1 MHIGQ
6 YEAVGPTP
14 TSTSGSHFYDEQPGL
29 ELDSRADQSGLQHHD
44 MYAGDTAK
52 QISPDEHQGASGL
65 QIAAATGIAEKK
77 GGGGYFS
84 DRELYDSSG
93 LEATPPAGGVVNS
106 DFDRAGSFGATDTPA
121 ATKANRSRRRLWI
134 ILGAIAFVVVVV
146 GAAVGGVLG
155 SRAARPPRSNTPNGG
170 QVGANSSN
178 STTPL
183 KTIRPGSR
191 LAVTGWRDGSSGEW
205 YIRLF
210 YQGPDQLLRYSN
222 VSSMETGW
230 NKNSTLLDEME
241 YKAKPNTS
249 LAAAT
254 SVEDAKAG
262 EWKLFYF
269 DDSSTIRQQIF
280 PTGVKDTGKSGD
292 LNSFPQEAAPGSR
305 LGAYWPFVLSQDV
318 GGKLRWTRYWGPKN
332 WVSNTDIDITASP
345 GSGLVVIPAAAKY
358 KDAGGL
364 VYRRGDG
371 KPYNYL
377 ADRMGNNTGF
387 AWASGDIA
395 NNLNGL
401 TIPPDSPLAAFSV
414 ARSSQSNDSDAYVN
428 TYILYA
434 DTKGAVNM
442 IWQNDQSGWQGP
454 KQYAAF
460 DGADDGTDITCL
472 TPAAW
477 DGSGVE
483 VSSSYDT
490 SRCYFQAGGAGQ
502 VREVQFDGTDW
513 KDLGYLPI
521 E

>member
-1 MHIGQ
+1 MHNGQ

-14 TSTSGSHFYDEQPGL
+14 TSIRGSHFYDEQPGL

-44 MYAGDTAK
+44 IYAGDTAK
-52 QISPDEHQGASGL
+52 QISPGEHQGASGL
-65 QIAAATGIAEKK
+65 QIAAATEIAEKK
-77 GGGGYFS
+77 GGGYFS

-93 LEATPPAGGVVNS
+93 LEATPPAGGENP
-106 DFDRAGSFGATDTPA
+106 DLDRAGSLAATDTPA

-155 SRAARPPRSNTPNGG
+155 SRAARPPPSNTPSD

-183 KTIRPGSR
+183 ATIRFGSR
-191 LAVTGWRDGSSGEW
+191 LAVTGWRDGSGGNW

-222 VSSMETGW
+222 ISSLETGW
-230 NKNSTLLDEME
+230 NKNPTLLDKME

-254 SVEDAKAG
+254 SVENAEAG

-305 LGAYWPFVLSQDV
+305 LGAYWPFVLSQDL
-318 GGKLRWTRYWGPKN
+318 GGSCGGRATGARRTGSATPI
-332 WVSNTDIDITASP
+332 STSPPPPARASSSFPRRPRDIS
-345 GSGLVVIPAAAKY
+345 
-358 KDAGGL
+358 
-364 VYRRGDG
+364 
-371 KPYNYL
+371 
-377 ADRMGNNTGF
+377 
-387 AWASGDIA
+387 

-401 TIPPDSPLAAFSV
+401 TIPPDSPLAAFTV
-414 ARSSQSNDSDAYVN
+414 ARSTSQSNDPNSYVN
-428 TYILYA
+428 TYILYVDA
-434 DTKGAVNM
+434 QGAVNI

-454 KQYAAF
+454 RQYAAF
-460 DGADDGTDITCL
+460 QGADQGTDLACL

-483 VSSSYDT
+483 VSSSYDM